1 MLLGQSRVF
10 FSMSKDGLLPG
21 AFAEVH
27 PKFKTPAK
35 ANIWLFVLVG
45 VFAAF
50 VPGEIVGDMCSIGT
64 LFAFILVSV
73 GVMMMRISNPEVDRP
88 FRVPYVYIVAPLG
101 IGVCLFMIFGLG
113 WENWSRLLA
122 WLAVGFLI
130 YFGYS
135 KFHSKLNNPKK

>member
-1 MLLGQSRVF
+1 
-10 FSMSKDGLLPG
+10 
-21 AFAEVH
+21 
-27 PKFKTPAK
+27 
-35 ANIWLFVLVG
+35 
-45 VFAAF
+45 
-50 VPGEIVGDMCSIGT
+50 MCSIGT